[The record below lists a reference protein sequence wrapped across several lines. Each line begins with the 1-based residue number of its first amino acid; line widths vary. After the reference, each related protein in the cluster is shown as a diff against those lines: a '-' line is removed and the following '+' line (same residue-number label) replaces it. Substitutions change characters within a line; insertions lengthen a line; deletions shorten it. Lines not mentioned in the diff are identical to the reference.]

1 MQVVKQTIMT
11 ICYGVTT
18 VAPAMF
24 LNLRIRLNV
33 LRLSHLEQNSQVAEA
48 IIMSCVAQ
56 MCNMKR
62 HSYLLQA

>member
-33 LRLSHLEQNSQVAEA
+33 LRLLHLEQNSQVAEA
-48 IIMSCVAQ
+48 TNLHVF
-56 MCNMKR
+56 
-62 HSYLLQA
+62 LLV